1 MREFRAEDRDA
12 LLKVLG
18 SLSARRWLATG
29 SPMTLPRIA
38 LLADLSEK
46 SVRMA
51 ATGRD
56 RNPDLQTYK
65 DGTQTLVKAEEAE
78 RWLRSR
84 PSYKPTQIHGEIASI
99 SPIARTNHQ
108 AAQLL
113 RSYREHAKISHEQL
127 GNRMEWSPHQLAMY
141 AQLEGGW

>member
-1 MREFRAEDRDA
+1 
-12 LLKVLG
+12 
-18 SLSARRWLATG
+18 
-29 SPMTLPRIA
+29 MTLPRIA

-84 PSYKPTQIHGEIASI
+84 PSYKSTQIHGEIASI

-113 RSYREHAKISHEQL
+113 RSYREHATISHEQL